1 MNKENYNRSN
11 WKYLLIVINFY
22 IYHIML
28 NNDKRQTF
36 LLLVLFRGYLNFQ
49 QQYLNKLFI
58 YLKNFIKFL
67 LHPRQGLHTSFYQI
81 IIIDIS
87 HLIDLMNPF
96 YILIKNY
103 SISISK
109 PLKCCK
115 TAIRGDYANFGD
127 TFDDNYANI
136 SHN

>member
-22 IYHIML
+22 IYDIML
-28 NNDKRQTF
+28 NNDKKQTF

-67 LHPRQGLHTSFYQI
+67 LHLHQGLHTSFYQI

-96 YILIKNY
+96 YI
-103 SISISK
+103 
-109 PLKCCK
+109 
-115 TAIRGDYANFGD
+115 
-127 TFDDNYANI
+127 
-136 SHN
+136 